1 MPRNWE
7 RPGSLLLRRCT
18 CPRSVDKDTPL
29 EELGVEQAE
38 LDETVAHLASHR
50 GRALKYYVFA
60 ALSLF
65 GVVWLTRLGRPDGSP
80 NSDRKS
86 WYPRTPY
93 LVALVVS
100 VVVAG
105 FWLGKS
111 PNPMEGAVKIFK
123 GMVGLQPSMVAVVLA
138 FVFFVGLA
146 ILANNIVCGW
156 ACPFGALQ
164 ELIYSLPILRKLKK
178 RKVPFVVSN
187 AIRSGL
193 FVLMLLMLFGVLGGK
208 KGFVVYHFMNPFN
221 LFNLRF
227 ETPTILLTVILS
239 IGLALVVYRPYCQF
253 ICPFGFVSWL
263 AERVSFIRVRID
275 HDRCNGCGACSRA
288 CPPADGERPCCR
300 KNRDRRLLQLRPL
313 FECLS
318 RGSNWL
324 QIGVR
329 ETAGRFSRR
338 RRMIRSQVTSQNSR
352 ACQGRSMGQALTPR
366 LRRQSTNDSG
376 PCVQKTFFAPTCSTA
391 SSN

>member
-1 MPRNWE
+1 VAIGWALEPRGDADLPKMTTAMTIRE
-7 RPGSLLLRRCT
+7 IAPQLGTTGFAVAKEMHL
-18 CPRSVDKDTPL
+18 PRSVDKDTPL

-146 ILANNIVCGW
+146 ILANKIVCGW

-288 CPPADGERPCCR
+288 CPLPTAKDLVAGKTVTADCYSCARCLNVCPEEAIGYKSVFAKQPAGSVDG
-300 KNRDRRLLQLRPL
+300 D
-313 FECLS
+313 
-318 RGSNWL
+318 
-324 QIGVR
+324 
-329 ETAGRFSRR
+329 A
-338 RRMIRSQVTSQNSR
+338 
-352 ACQGRSMGQALTPR
+352 
-366 LRRQSTNDSG
+366 
-376 PCVQKTFFAPTCSTA
+376 
-391 SSN
+391 